1 MEPLISE
8 SLSRYI
14 HAHTTPEAPIF
25 ERLREETYG
34 DLADPQ
40 MQVGRVEGA
49 FLKMMVQVTGA
60 ERVLELGTF
69 SGYSALS
76 MASGLPPGGRL
87 ITCDVDPEVTAVA
100 RRYFDESPWGDRIE
114 IRLGPA
120 AQTLEALA
128 GEQFDLVFMDADK
141 ESYPAYWEAVIPM
154 LRPGGVVLADNTLW
168 SGAVLDPQA
177 ESDRGIVN
185 FNTLVSNDPRVE
197 NVLLSIRD
205 GVMFARK
212 VQPA

>member
-1 MEPLISE
+1 MQALISE

-14 HAHTTPEAPIF
+14 HEHTTAEAPLF

-34 DLADPQ
+34 HLEDPQ

-49 FLKMMVQVTGA
+49 FLKLMVQVTGA
-60 ERVLELGTF
+60 ARVLELGTF

-87 ITCDVDPEVTAVA
+87 ITCDLDPEVTKVA
-100 RRYFDESPWGDRIE
+100 RRYFDESPWGEMIE
-114 IRLGPA
+114 IRVGPA
-120 AQTLEALA
+120 LDTLSGLA
-128 GEQFDLVFMDADK
+128 GEEFDLVFMDADK
-141 ESYPAYWEAVIPM
+141 ENYSNYWEAVLPM

-168 SGAVLDPQA
+168 SGAVLAPKA
-177 ESDRGIVN
+177 ASDHGIVN
-185 FNTLVSNDPRVE
+185 FNTLVSEDPRVE

-212 VQPA
+212 I